1 MTYTNNIISILQQ
14 IIEQYNRFFL
24 VVDKYF
30 LSDDFM
36 EQLSNKIIVKK
47 EKYEGIIL
55 ADYIKDSGKQIFNIT
70 EENIEEIRQI
80 YYMYEFTDKLLMISR
95 KYVNYG
101 SLYNFVKAGL
111 LDMDEYLKAITD

>member
-55 ADYIKDSGKQIFNIT
+55 ADYIKDAGKQTFNIT

-95 KYVNYG
+95 KYVSYG

>member
-1 MTYTNNIISILQQ
+1 
-14 IIEQYNRFFL
+14 
-24 VVDKYF
+24 
-30 LSDDFM
+30 M

>member
-14 IIEQYNRFFL
+14 ITEQYNRFFL

>member
-1 MTYTNNIISILQQ
+1 
-14 IIEQYNRFFL
+14 
-24 VVDKYF
+24 
-30 LSDDFM
+30 M

-55 ADYIKDSGKQIFNIT
+55 ADYIKDAGKQTFNIT

-95 KYVNYG
+95 KYVSYG